1 MRTVV
6 FGRPRA
12 LSGTKLADPTPMG
25 RLLVLLAACT
35 QALSPLSLD
44 VHYAADR
51 QPLAQAAALGGVR
64 VGVARFKDARPLIAG
79 DIHARSYVAHDT
91 SYHVGMTWNGRTF
104 TPVAEVT
111 QGLLVAQLQGA
122 GLNVRAA
129 EAEVEDAASAKIVAQ
144 RDGFDVVLGGSI
156 REFSFKGGQ
165 PTVSL
170 EVLLFRAGG
179 DALLDA
185 PLSESRHVDPEASA
199 QARVDEVLDRSF
211 RPVARNLVAKIADQL
226 AALVAAEEK
235 ARAAEAQAA
244 AEAAVVQPS
253 PSPAPPPPPKRHRK
267 RN

>member
-1 MRTVV
+1 MRTVD
-6 FGRPRA
+6 FGGRRA
-12 LSGTKLADPTPMG
+12 LSGTKLAAPPLMG
-25 RLLVLLAACT
+25 RLSVLVLAACT
-35 QALSPLSLD
+35 TTLSPLSLD

-51 QPLAQAAALGGVR
+51 QPLAQAEALARVR
-64 VGVARFKDARPLIAG
+64 VGVARFKDLRPLIAD

-129 EAEVEDAASAKIVAQ
+129 DAEVDDGASARAVAQ
-144 RDGFDVVLGGSI
+144 RGGFDVVLGGSI

-170 EVLLFRAGG
+170 EVLLFHGG
-179 DALLDA
+179 DALLHA
-185 PLSESRHVDPEASA
+185 PLSESRRVDPQATA

-211 RPVARNLVAKIADQL
+211 RPVAQDLVAKIADQL
-226 AALVAAEEK
+226 AVLVAAEEK
-235 ARAAEAQAA
+235 ARAAEAEAA
-244 AEAAVVQPS
+244 AEAIAVQPS